1 MTRHREEDG
10 GSGMKYVLSFLGAMI
25 GFSAFFIGL
34 GSFVAWG
41 FIGWELTRV
50 IVAFSVIVALWVV
63 DIE

>member
-1 MTRHREEDG
+1 
-10 GSGMKYVLSFLGAMI
+10 MKYVASFLGVMI
-25 GFSAFFIGL
+25 GFSAFFVGL

-50 IVAFSVIVALWVV
+50 ILAFSVIVALWVV